1 MRLRRAYRVRGAV
14 PVLTG
19 ALNVIL
25 LLLFYVLLSTSFL
38 LHPGIAV
45 ELPVSRSLLPA
56 MQDPVV
62 LAITGGAGAAL
73 YFEDALV
80 EPGQLGARLD
90 AHRGKSRQV
99 VIKADKEA
107 PLALVARVTELALAR
122 GFSVALAATPPT
134 GE

>member
-1 MRLRRAYRVRGAV
+1 MRLQRAFRMRGAV

-25 LLLFYVLLSTSFL
+25 LLLFYIILSTSFL

-62 LAITGGAGAAL
+62 LAVTGGAGASV
-73 YFEDALV
+73 YYEDVLID
-80 EPGQLGARLD
+80 PGQLGARLD
-90 AHRGKSRQV
+90 ARRGSSRQV
-99 VIKADKEA
+99 VIKADKAA
-107 PLALVARVTELALAR
+107 PLSLVAQVTELALAR
-122 GFSVALAATPPT
+122 GFSVSLAAAPPT

>member
-1 MRLRRAYRVRGAV
+1 MRLQRAFRLRGVV
-14 PVLTG
+14 PVMTG

-25 LLLFYVLLSTSFL
+25 LMVFYVLLSTSFL
-38 LHPGIAV
+38 LRPGVAV

-62 LAITGGAGAAL
+62 VAITGGAGAAV
-73 YFEDALV
+73 YYEDALV
-80 EPGQLGARLD
+80 EADQLGARLD
-90 AHRGKSRQV
+90 AHRGSSRQV

-107 PLALVARVTELALAR
+107 PLSLVTQVTETALSR
-122 GFSVALAATPPT
+122 GFAVALAASPAP

>member
-1 MRLRRAYRVRGAV
+1 MRLQRSFRMRGAV

-25 LLLFYVLLSTSFL
+25 LMVFYLLLSTSFL
-38 LHPGIAV
+38 LHPGVAV

-62 LAITGGAGAAL
+62 LAITGGAGASI
-73 YFEDALV
+73 YFEDAQI
-80 EPGQLGARLD
+80 EPDRLGARLD
-90 AHRGKSRQV
+90 ACRGSSRQV
-99 VIKADKEA
+99 VIKADKDA

-122 GFSVALAATPPT
+122 GFSVALAAAPP

>member
-1 MRLRRAYRVRGAV
+1 MSLQRAFRLRGAV
-14 PVLTG
+14 PVMTG

-25 LLLFYVLLSTSFL
+25 LLVFYVLLSTSFL
-38 LHPGIAV
+38 LRPGIAV

-62 LAITGGAGAAL
+62 LAITGGAGAAI

-90 AHRGKSRQV
+90 ARRGLSRQI
-99 VIKADKEA
+99 VIKADKDA
-107 PLALVARVTELALAR
+107 PLSLVAQVTELALAR
-122 GFSVALAATPPT
+122 GFSVALAASPPS

>member
-1 MRLRRAYRVRGAV
+1 MRLQRAFRMRGAV

-25 LLLFYVLLSTSFL
+25 LLLFYVILSTSFL

-62 LAITGGAGAAL
+62 LAVTGGAGASV
-73 YFEDALV
+73 YYEDVLID
-80 EPGQLGARLD
+80 PGQLGARLD
-90 AHRGKSRQV
+90 ARRGSSRQV
-99 VIKADKEA
+99 VIKADKAA
-107 PLALVARVTELALAR
+107 PLSLVAQVTELALAR
-122 GFSVALAATPPT
+122 GFSVSLAAAPPT
-134 GE
+134 GQ

>member
-1 MRLRRAYRVRGAV
+1 MRLQRAFRLRGVV
-14 PVLTG
+14 PVMTG

-38 LHPGIAV
+38 LRPGIAV

-62 LAITGGAGAAL
+62 LAITGGAGAAV
-73 YFEDALV
+73 YYEDALV
-80 EPGQLGARLD
+80 EPDQLAARLD
-90 AHRGKSRQV
+90 AHRGSSRQV
-99 VIKADKEA
+99 VIKADRDA
-107 PLALVARVTELALAR
+107 PLALVARVTETALSR
-122 GFSVALAATPPT
+122 GFAVALAASPPP

>member
-1 MRLRRAYRVRGAV
+1 MRLQRAFRMRGAV

-25 LLLFYVLLSTSFL
+25 LLLFYVILSTSFL

-62 LAITGGAGAAL
+62 LAVTGGAGASV
-73 YFEDALV
+73 YYEDVLID
-80 EPGQLGARLD
+80 PGQLGARLD
-90 AHRGKSRQV
+90 ARRGSSRQV
-99 VIKADKEA
+99 VIKADKAA
-107 PLALVARVTELALAR
+107 PLSLVAQVTELALAR
-122 GFSVALAATPPT
+122 GFSVSLAAAPPT

>member
-1 MRLRRAYRVRGAV
+1 MRLQRTFRLRGAV

-25 LLLFYVLLSTSFL
+25 LMVFYVLLSTAFL
-38 LHPGIAV
+38 LHPGVAV

-62 LAITGGAGAAL
+62 VAITGGAGAAI
-73 YFEDALV
+73 YYEDTLV
-80 EPGQLGARLD
+80 DPGQFGARLD
-90 AHRGKSRQV
+90 AHRGSSRQV
-99 VIKADKEA
+99 VIKADKAA
-107 PLALVARVTELALAR
+107 PLALVAQVTETALSR
-122 GFSVALAATPPT
+122 GFAVALAASPDS

>member
-1 MRLRRAYRVRGAV
+1 MRLQRAFRMRGAV

-25 LLLFYVLLSTSFL
+25 LLLFYIILSTSFL

-62 LAITGGAGAAL
+62 LAVTGGAGASV
-73 YFEDALV
+73 YYEDVLID
-80 EPGQLGARLD
+80 PGQLGARLD
-90 AHRGKSRQV
+90 ARRGSSRQV
-99 VIKADKEA
+99 VIKADKAA
-107 PLALVARVTELALAR
+107 PLSLVAQVTELALAR
-122 GFSVALAATPPT
+122 GFSVSLAAAPPT
-134 GE
+134 GQ